1 MSQKARL
8 FNDKLALEMIL
19 KEENP
24 KKQKALGKR
33 IKGFNQQTW
42 HDHAKALCSPGIEA
56 KILQNP
62 SIKDLLVSKG
72 NRKIGEANPHDN
84 FFGIGLHLNE
94 PGVHDAKSW
103 KGKNIM
109 GFILEDIR
117 TKLNETS

>member
-8 FNDKLALEMIL
+8 FNDKSALEMIL

-42 HDHAKALCSPGIEA
+42 HDHAKGLCSPGIEA

-62 SIKDLLVSKG
+62 SIKDLLVSTG

-84 FFGIGLHLNE
+84 FFGIGLHLN
-94 PGVHDAKSW
+94 DAKSC

-117 TKLNETS
+117 TKLNETL